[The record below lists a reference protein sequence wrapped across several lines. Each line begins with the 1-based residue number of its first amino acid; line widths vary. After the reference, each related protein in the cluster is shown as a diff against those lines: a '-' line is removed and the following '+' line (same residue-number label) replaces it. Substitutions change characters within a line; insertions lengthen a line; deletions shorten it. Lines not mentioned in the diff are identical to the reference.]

1 MADFASN
8 VLAFCALLRAEYRI
22 DAGYDRAREALRA
35 IETIGIENRERVRYA
50 MRLSLCAS
58 PEELARFD
66 RAFEAFFGGRV
77 RRTRRTR
84 TVPHERGE
92 TAEFMTGTAT
102 LRSDEDASSAS
113 TVLTARYSATAS
125 PAREGPGV
133 PDAGLPEALH
143 NAGKLIAAL
152 RLGRSRRWKPHVKGE
167 RFDLRG
173 TLRASLQTGGD
184 PARIRT
190 LGHPLRNPRI
200 AFLLDGSRSMS
211 GYAAPLLQF
220 AFALSRRSKRVR
232 VFIFSTALREITR
245 ELRQLRGTRHLR
257 GLGEAWGGGTR
268 IGAALAQFA
277 HDFDL
282 RLDADTLVI
291 IASDGLDADES
302 APLQRAMRHIY
313 RRSAGVIWLNP
324 HVRSGGFEPSARAMK
339 AALPYISALIDA
351 ADIQNV
357 AGAAR
362 RLRR

>member
-1 MADFASN
+1 MADLTEN
-8 VLAFCALLRAEYRI
+8 VLAFCAVLRAEYRI

-35 IETIGIENRERVRYA
+35 METIGIENRDRVRYA

-58 PEELARFD
+58 PEERARFD
-66 RAFEAFFGGRV
+66 RAFDAFFGGGI
-77 RRTRRTR
+77 RRGRRTR

-92 TAEFMTGTAT
+92 TAQVLTGMTA
-102 LRSDEDASSAS
+102 LRSDENGAAAS

-125 PAREGPGV
+125 PSRAGPLV

-143 NAGKLIAAL
+143 NAGKLLAAL
-152 RLGRSRRWKPHVKGE
+152 RLGRSRRWKANVKGE

-173 TLRASLQTGGD
+173 TLRSSLHTGGD

-200 AFLLDGSRSMS
+200 ALLLDGSRSMS
-211 GYAAPLLQF
+211 GHAEPLLQF
-220 AFALSRRSKRVR
+220 AYALSRRSKRVR
-232 VFIFSTALREITR
+232 VFVFSTALREITR
-245 ELRQLRGTRHLR
+245 DLRQLRGVPQLR
-257 GLGEAWGGGTR
+257 DLGEAWGGGTR
-268 IGAALAQFA
+268 IGGALAQFSR
-277 HDFDL
+277 DFDL

-313 RRSAGVIWLNP
+313 RRSAGVVWLNP
-324 HVRSGGFEPSARAMK
+324 HVHSGGFEPSARAMK
-339 AALPYISALIDA
+339 AALPYVSALIDA
-351 ADIQNV
+351 ADIQNLST
-357 AGAAR
+357 AAR